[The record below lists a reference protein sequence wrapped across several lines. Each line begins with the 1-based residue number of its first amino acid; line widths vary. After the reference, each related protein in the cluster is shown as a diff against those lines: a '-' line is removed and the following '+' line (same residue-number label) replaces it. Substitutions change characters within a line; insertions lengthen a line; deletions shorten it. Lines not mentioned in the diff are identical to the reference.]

1 MWRPRT
7 AEQLA
12 AAHHVRLIRRR
23 GDAEASAAAER
34 LKAEVDAAARKGR
47 A

>member
-1 MWRPRT
+1 MWRRRSP
-7 AEQLA
+7 EQLA
-12 AAHHVRLIRRR
+12 AAYHVRLVRRR
-23 GDAEASAAAER
+23 GDAAALAAAER